1 MRLSLWKVFPIH
13 HSCTRQDLSA
23 PSTCWYGLYSIVMT
37 SLRLL
42 FARHL
47 SILCRTYARSWA
59 QFSVNFQVITTVS
72 KTISCYYKIQK
83 LQLAFASFGTKIVV
97 LPLRHTIV
105 YAPMQKQCGDCCFA
119 GEIQQHS
126 STLYRFICHSPALL
140 FSWSLAQSFTVS
152 HSSSILLRSRRPQ
165 WLWMIARKT
174 LNTHGCSMSC
184 ARQIHSTYILYFIKW
199 KYSLKINPCVMLHGV
214 TRKMTGAL
222 TNFLPFTIRR
232 QKSKRRH
239 FLFIKTLRQW

>member
-1 MRLSLWKVFPIH
+1 VHASAHAPSHTHTHTHAHTHTHTHTHTHAHTPAHKHKHTHTHTLQDPCAEQQKYDTYTMRLSLWKVFPIH

-165 WLWMIARKT
+165 WL
-174 LNTHGCSMSC
+174 
-184 ARQIHSTYILYFIKW
+184 
-199 KYSLKINPCVMLHGV
+199 
-214 TRKMTGAL
+214 
-222 TNFLPFTIRR
+222 
-232 QKSKRRH
+232 
-239 FLFIKTLRQW
+239 